1 MADRK
6 KNIRTKRS
14 QKQKKKSS
22 KKPIKKRSSKKTIKK
37 RSSKKRSSKKR
48 SSKKRS
54 KKRSN
59 KRSNRRSS
67 KKTIKKRSSRKQK
80 NIKKTSTNKTQ
91 KTSRGSVLFQTQSK
105 CGLHTPV
112 RSVGNSFSLSELL
125 HTNNTTWD
133 STPLKTHRQTCD
145 DVGAGPPQNN
155 KKIKACKK
163 LCPTKTYLGY
173 SPRNSLQERAWCCH
187 NNPSDNNVKH
197 IKSNYYNEVK
207 KDNSELENKKTKWKT
222 QETAGDTFT
231 KKYPT
236 TKPDKI
242 NNVILNI
249 LSRNFKKGNALSIN
263 PADPAFIE
271 FKYNLLKSVYDVE
284 DIGTTEEEHIRF
296 IKSELRKIT
305 IKQST
310 PDTPLVSNR
319 DDTGSDADLF
329 SGLPFGEGDGEW

>member
-6 KNIRTKRS
+6 KILRTKRS
-14 QKQKKKSS
+14 HKQKKKSS

-37 RSSKKRSSKKR
+37 SA
-48 SSKKRS
+48 

-59 KRSNRRSS
+59 KRSSKKSAKRRSNKRSS

-80 NIKKTSTNKTQ
+80 KIKKKSTNKTR
-91 KTSRGSVLFQTQSK
+91 KKSRGSVLFQTQSR
-105 CGLHTPV
+105 CGLHTPI

-125 HTNNTTWD
+125 HTDNTTWD
-133 STPLKTHRQTCD
+133 STPIKTHRQTCD

-197 IKSNYYNEVK
+197 IKANYYNEVK
-207 KDNSELENKKTKWKT
+207 KDNSELENKKKKWKT
-222 QETAGDTFT
+222 KETAGDTFT

-242 NNVILNI
+242 NNLILNI
-249 LSRNFKKGNALSIN
+249 LSRNFKKGNALAID

-271 FKYNLLKSVYDVE
+271 FKYNLLKSAYDVE
-284 DIGTTEEEHIRF
+284 DIGTTDEEYIRF
-296 IKSELRKIT
+296 IKSELQKIT

-319 DDTGSDADLF
+319 GETGSDADLF
-329 SGLPFGEGDGEW
+329 SGLPFGEGDGGW